1 MRRLTIWIT
10 VTLAV
15 SALLVAYQL
24 GSTSVKGRDGEEG
37 PPLTSS
43 QTGH

>member
-10 VTLAV
+10 VTLAI

-24 GSTSVKGRDGEEG
+24 GSTSVKGRHGEQG

-43 QTGH
+43 QTRH